1 MIQVTASLGDVSQLS
16 FLAGIYCMSETSN
29 LYIVCS
35 NQVHQFPSE
44 DSLEVRGLIIHAYG
58 SSSFVVSHQWI
69 CQRLA
74 IPGSLQLHNEQL
86 TDEKQ
91 FLDCVYCC
99 WDPPSLEDRT
109 LLKRLRHA
117 YMSFKELLVVFVEGE
132 SEINQTSRE
141 CSCQSNCFF
150 FFFLAR
156 ILVVVAMSVSNLFKT
171 EITGFWGS
179 IWGGIKVIRET
190 NVHGE
195 ILDEDGILYRIL
207 TWMTISW
214 EMGFILP
221 AFLPI

>member
-1 MIQVTASLGDVSQLS
+1 MIQVTASLGDASQLS

-150 FFFLAR
+150 FFFWRVYWWLLLCLYQTYSRRKLPVFEAQ
-156 ILVVVAMSVSNLFKT
+156 S
-171 EITGFWGS
+171 
-179 IWGGIKVIRET
+179 GGE
-190 NVHGE
+190 
-195 ILDEDGILYRIL
+195 
-207 TWMTISW
+207 
-214 EMGFILP
+214 
-221 AFLPI
+221 